1 MLRFTLATFL
11 ALGALQP
18 GQVVS
23 QELPPNLI
31 TANAPVSAGDQP
43 DRRALLNLA
52 DQALAAGLASTAS
65 GFYAQLLADPKLS
78 QQDREYAGLGLS
90 AAYVERTRTAEAK
103 ATMKFLP
110 KSPRKSL
117 REGLIALLE
126 NDTDGARAFAAE
138 LDVTKLPSHEVAWGH
153 ALRWMVAGAENDN
166 LTITLAQEAIG
177 RTAVSEEQRQR
188 IEVLGYRAMIVAGK
202 VEPRTISA
210 LRDLADDAKGTPL
223 AFDYA
228 RNLALALAHIKDIKG
243 AAKALADAGKL
254 PPARQAE
261 ADLLAGLI
269 LGADTTEGRE
279 RLKEAARNPAS
290 VSIRLTALRALVAAA
305 DPNTSPTAAGVTDA
319 NKPAGP
325 NKAAEAKAIA
335 NEVNDFLL
343 RRNPGQLAYY
353 CPRDLK
359 VLDSIH
365 LARAQLMLFAGNREM
380 ARQAA
385 EDLLKDVP
393 ASPLVREATRTLA
406 IAAWGD
412 GSYRLAAT
420 HLTTLADASVD
431 PERTQLR
438 IAAADCLFLAKD
450 FVLAEKAYAA
460 LQKDAADTKL
470 SEDAFRQ
477 RVLCLLET
485 SDDIGAWNR
494 TAEAIEDAART
505 NRTRTKE
512 PVWSALWS
520 LIEDMRKAHRP
531 ADAERLLARLAPLIQ
546 AADGEFE
553 LRFLWQRALLA
564 IANNN
569 PAEASRLADAI
580 DRKLTNL
587 NSRDTSGKLTKAVPE
602 LRGHAALLKARTS
615 LNAGAAKGLDELVE
629 LRRRFGK
636 VPAAAASYLVEGR
649 HLGSVGRHAEAQ
661 ARFEALAKE
670 FQGDAALAEFAA
682 LGLYEAAE
690 QAALQAPTDGENK
703 LMDAVELLER
713 FTETYPQNPLLFRV
727 SLRRAEILR
736 SLGQFDKSLLVLDG
750 LIRDKPTDPSRPQAE
765 MARADSLF
773 GLAQLRRDRNGQLD
787 RQRVARTAAAY
798 ERIAEAWAKDS
809 ADTKI
814 EAWYKWALT
823 LVERSRTE
831 SGLEAAAS
839 RGEARK
845 VLLSSLG
852 ALRDASARVA
862 ADTAGKLSSD
872 GRLWLSRSV
881 LLMAETCELDGDRAE
896 AAAAYKIILNVN
908 QGQPAN
914 QPRLPGQATAESKLA
929 ALRQSPSN
937 PAPSR

>member
-11 ALGALQP
+11 ALGALRP
-18 GQVVS
+18 GQVAS
-23 QELPPNLI
+23 QDLPPNLI
-31 TANAPVSAGDQP
+31 TADAPVSAGDRP
-43 DRRALLNLA
+43 DRRTLLGLA
-52 DQALAAGLASTAS
+52 DQALSAGLASTAS

-78 QQDREYAGLGLS
+78 ESDREQAGLGLS
-90 AAYVERTRTAEAK
+90 AAYIERTRVAEAK

-138 LDVTKLPSHEVAWGH
+138 LNVANLPPHEVAWGH
-153 ALRWMVAGAENDN
+153 ALRWMVAGAQNDN
-166 LTITLAQEAIG
+166 LNLNLAQEAIA

-188 IEVLGYRAMIVAGK
+188 IEVLGYRAMVVAGK
-202 VEPRTISA
+202 VEQRTVSA
-210 LRDLADDAKGTPL
+210 LRDLAADAKGTPL

-228 RNLALALAHIKDIKG
+228 RNLALALAHLKDVKG
-243 AAKALADAGKL
+243 AAQALADAGKL

-269 LGADTTEGRE
+269 LGADTIEGRD

-305 DPNTSPTAAGVTDA
+305 DPRAPLDPA
-319 NKPAGP
+319 KPVDT
-325 NKAAEAKAIA
+325 KAIA

-365 LARAQLMLFAGNREM
+365 LARAQLMLFAGSREK

-420 HLTTLADASVD
+420 HLTTLAEGSVE
-431 PERTQLR
+431 PERAQLR

-450 FVLAEKAYAA
+450 FALAEKAYAA
-460 LQKDAADTKL
+460 LQKDAADTKI
-470 SEDAFRQ
+470 SEDAFHQ
-477 RVLCLLET
+477 RILCLLET

-494 TAEAIEDAART
+494 TAEAIEEAARS

-512 PVWSALWS
+512 PIWSALWS
-520 LIEDMRKAHRP
+520 LIEDIRKAQRP
-531 ADAERLLARLAPLIQ
+531 ADAERLFARLAPLAQGARI
-546 AADGEFE
+546 DYD
-553 LRFLWQRALLA
+553 LRFTWQRALLA

-569 PAEASRLADAI
+569 PAEASRLADVI
-580 DRKLTNL
+580 DRKLSTL
-587 NSRDTSGKLTKAVPE
+587 PAGATPDGLTKAAPE

-649 HLGSVGRHAEAQ
+649 HLASVGRHAEAQ

-670 FQGDAALAEFAA
+670 FQGEAGLADFAA

-703 LMDAVELLER
+703 LKDAVELLER
-713 FTETYPQNPLLFRV
+713 FTETYPQNGLIFRV

-736 SLGQFDKSLLVLDG
+736 SLGQFDKSLLVLEG
-750 LIRDKPTDPSRPQAE
+750 LIRDKPADPSRPQAE
-765 MARADSLF
+765 MAKADSLF

-787 RQRVARTAAAY
+787 RQRVSRAAAAY
-798 ERIAEAWAKDS
+798 ERIVEALSKDS
-809 ADTKI
+809 EDVRI
-814 EAWYKWALT
+814 EALYKWALT

-831 SGLEAAAS
+831 AGLEAAAT
-839 RGEARK
+839 RAEARK
-845 VLLSSLG
+845 VLLRSLG
-852 ALRDASARVA
+852 ALRDATARAA
-862 ADTAGKLSSD
+862 ADSAGRLSSD

-881 LLMAETCELDGDRAE
+881 LLMAEACELDGDLPE

-914 QPRLPGQATAESKLA
+914 QSRLPGQATAESKLA
-929 ALRQSPSN
+929 TLRQSASN
-937 PAPSR
+937 PAQPR

>member
-1 MLRFTLATFL
+1 MLRFPLATLL
-11 ALGALQP
+11 ALGALLP
-18 GQVVS
+18 GRVAS
-23 QELPPNLI
+23 QDLPPNLI
-31 TANAPVSAGDQP
+31 TANAPVSPGDQP
-43 DRRALLNLA
+43 DRRTLLGLA
-52 DQALAAGLASTAS
+52 DQALAAGLSATAS
-65 GFYAQLLADPKLS
+65 GFYAQLLADPKLGDK
-78 QQDREYAGLGLS
+78 DREQAGLGLS
-90 AAYVERTRTAEAK
+90 AAYIERTRTAEAK
-103 ATMKFLP
+103 ATVKFLP
-110 KSPRKSL
+110 KSARRSL

-126 NDTDGARAFAAE
+126 NDTDGARAFSAE
-138 LDVTKLPSHEVAWGH
+138 LDLAALPAQEVAWGH
-153 ALRWMVAGAENDN
+153 ALRWMVAGAESDN
-166 LTITLAQEAIG
+166 LNINLAQEAIA

-188 IEVLGYRAMIVAGK
+188 IEILGYRAMIVAGK
-202 VEPRTISA
+202 VEQRTISA
-210 LRDLADDAKGTPL
+210 LRDLAADAKGTPL

-228 RNLALALAHIKDIKG
+228 RNLALALAHLKDPKG
-243 AAKALADAGKL
+243 AAQALANAGTL

-269 LGADTTEGRE
+269 LGADTAEGRE
-279 RLKEAARNPAS
+279 RLKEAARNPAN
-290 VSIRLTALRALVAAA
+290 VAIRLTALRALVAAA
-305 DPNTSPTAAGVTDA
+305 DPRAEKDPA
-319 NKPAGP
+319 KPVDT
-325 NKAAEAKAIA
+325 KAIA

-343 RRNPGQLAYY
+343 RRNPGQLSYY
-353 CPRDLK
+353 CPRELK

-365 LARAQLMLFAGNREM
+365 LARAQLMLFAGSREK

-420 HLTTLADASVD
+420 HLTTLAESSVE
-431 PERTQLR
+431 PERAQLR

-470 SEDAFRQ
+470 SEDAFHQ
-477 RVLCLLET
+477 RILCLLET
-485 SDDIGAWNR
+485 SDEISAWNR
-494 TAEAIEDAART
+494 TTEVIEEAARS

-512 PVWSALWS
+512 PIWSATWS

-531 ADAERLLARLAPLIQ
+531 ADAERLLARLAPLTQGARI
-546 AADGEFE
+546 DFD
-553 LRFLWQRALLA
+553 LRFAWQRALLA

-569 PAEASRLADAI
+569 PAEASRLAGEI
-580 DRKLTNL
+580 DRKLSHLPAGSTP
-587 NSRDTSGKLTKAVPE
+587 DELTKAVPE

-629 LRRRFGK
+629 LRRQFGK

-649 HLGSVGRHAEAQ
+649 HLASVGRHAEAQ
-661 ARFEALAKE
+661 ARFESLAKE
-670 FQGDAALAEFAA
+670 FQGEAGLAEFAA

-703 LMDAVELLER
+703 LKDAVELLER
-713 FTETYPQNPLLFRV
+713 FTESYPQNALLFRV

-736 SLGQFDKSLLVLDG
+736 SLGQFDKSLLVLEG

-787 RQRVARTAAAY
+787 RQRVSRAAAAY
-798 ERIAEAWAKDS
+798 ERIAEVWAKDS
-809 ADTKI
+809 EDVKI

-831 SGLEAAAS
+831 TGLEATAS

-845 VLLSSLG
+845 VLLRALG
-852 ALRDASARVA
+852 ALRTATARVA
-862 ADTAGKLSSD
+862 ADSAGKLSSE

-881 LLMAETCELDGDRAE
+881 LLMAETCELDGDRDE
-896 AAAAYKIILNVN
+896 AVAAYKIIVNVN
-908 QGQPAN
+908 QGSPSAQS
-914 QPRLPGQATAESKLA
+914 RLPGQSTAESKLA
-929 ALRQSPSN
+929 TLRNSTSN
-937 PAPSR
+937 PAKPQ

>member
-1 MLRFTLATFL
+1 MLRLALATFL
-11 ALGALQP
+11 ALGALLP

-23 QELPPNLI
+23 QDLPPNLI
-31 TANAPVSAGDQP
+31 TGNAPVSAGDLP
-43 DRRALLNLA
+43 DRRSLLSLA
-52 DQALAAGLASTAS
+52 DQALAAGLSSTAT
-65 GFYAQLLADPKLS
+65 GFYVQLLADPKLGEK
-78 QQDREYAGLGLS
+78 DRELAGLGLS
-90 AAYVERTRTAEAK
+90 AAYIERTRPTEAK
-103 ATMKFLP
+103 ATVKFLP
-110 KSPRKSL
+110 KSARKTL

-126 NDTDGARAFAAE
+126 NDMDGAKAFAAE
-138 LDVTKLPSHEVAWGH
+138 LKTAELPAHEVAWGH

-166 LTITLAQEAIG
+166 FNLNLAQEAIA

-202 VEPRTISA
+202 VEQRTVSA
-210 LRDLADDAKGTPL
+210 LRDLAADAKGTPL

-228 RNLALALAHIKDIKG
+228 RNLALALAHLKDAKG
-243 AAKALADAGKL
+243 AAQALANAGQL

-269 LGADTTEGRE
+269 LGADTPEGRE
-279 RLKEAARNPAS
+279 RLKEAARNPAN
-290 VSIRLTALRALVAAA
+290 VALRLTALRALVAAA
-305 DPNTSPTAAGVTDA
+305 DPRVEADVGRPVDT
-319 NKPAGP
+319 
-325 NKAAEAKAIA
+325 KAVA

-343 RRNPGQLAYY
+343 RRNPGQLSYY

-365 LARAQLMLFAGNREM
+365 LARAQLMLFAGSREK

-420 HLTTLADASVD
+420 HLTSLAESSVE
-431 PERTQLR
+431 PERAQLR

-450 FVLAEKAYAA
+450 YALAEKAYAS

-470 SEDAFRQ
+470 SEDAFHQ

-485 SDDIGAWNR
+485 SDEISAWNR
-494 TAEAIEDAART
+494 TTEVIEEAARA
-505 NRTRTKE
+505 NRTRTRE
-512 PVWSALWS
+512 PIWSAIWS
-520 LIEDMRKAHRP
+520 LIEDMRKANHA
-531 ADAERLLARLAPLIQ
+531 ADADRLLARLAPLTRGARI
-546 AADGEFE
+546 DFE
-553 LRFLWQRALLA
+553 LRFDWQRALLA
-564 IANNN
+564 IANGK
-569 PAEASRLADAI
+569 PAEASRLADDIGRRLANLPA
-580 DRKLTNL
+580 DEPLAELRK
-587 NSRDTSGKLTKAVPE
+587 AAPE

-615 LNAGAAKGLDELVE
+615 LNAGAAKGLEELVE
-629 LRRRFGK
+629 LRRQFGK

-649 HLGSVGRHAEAQ
+649 HLASVGRHADAQ

-670 FQGDAALAEFAA
+670 FKGEAGLEEFAA

-690 QAALQAPTDGENK
+690 QAVLQAPADGENK
-703 LMDAVELLER
+703 LKDAVELLER
-713 FTETYPQNPLLFRV
+713 FTETYPRNVLIFRV

-736 SLGQFDKSLLVLDG
+736 SLGQFDKALLVLEG

-787 RQRVARTAAAY
+787 RQRVSRAAAAY

-809 ADTKI
+809 DDVKI

-823 LVERSRTE
+823 LVERSKTE
-831 SGLEAAAS
+831 TGVEATATRAEARRILLRPLATLREAAA
-839 RGEARK
+839 RPAAEA
-845 VLLSSLG
+845 V
-852 ALRDASARVA
+852 
-862 ADTAGKLSSD
+862 GKLSSE
-872 GRLWLSRSV
+872 GRLWLSRSI
-881 LLMAETCELDGDRAE
+881 LLMGEVCEQDGDRAE
-896 AAAAYKIILNVN
+896 AVAAYKIIVTANE
-908 QGQPAN
+908 GQPGGMA
-914 QPRLPGQATAESKLA
+914 RLPGQSTAETKLA
-929 ALRQSPSN
+929 TLRNSPSN
-937 PAPSR
+937 PAKPQ

>member
-11 ALGALQP
+11 ALGALRP

-23 QELPPNLI
+23 QDLPPNLI
-31 TANAPVSAGDQP
+31 TANAAVSPGDQP
-43 DRRALLNLA
+43 DRRTLLGLA
-52 DQALAAGLASTAS
+52 DQALAAGLSSTAS
-65 GFYAQLLADPKLS
+65 GFYAQLLADPKLNDK
-78 QQDREYAGLGLS
+78 DREQAGLGLS
-90 AAYVERTRTAEAK
+90 AAYLERTRTAEAK
-103 ATMKFLP
+103 ATVKFLP
-110 KSPRKSL
+110 KSARKSL

-138 LDVTKLPSHEVAWGH
+138 LNIAALPPYETAWGH
-153 ALRWMVAGAENDN
+153 ALRWMVAGAESDN
-166 LTITLAQEAIG
+166 LNINLAQEAIA

-202 VEPRTISA
+202 VEQRTVTA
-210 LRDLADDAKGTPL
+210 LRELAADARGTPL

-228 RNLALALAHIKDIKG
+228 RNLALALAHLKDAKG
-243 AAKALADAGKL
+243 AAQALANAGTL
-254 PPARQAE
+254 APSRQAE

-269 LGADTTEGRE
+269 LGAETAEGRE
-279 RLKEAARNPAS
+279 RLKEAARNPAN
-290 VSIRLTALRALVAAA
+290 VALRLTALRALVAAA
-305 DPNTSPTAAGVTDA
+305 DPRAETDPA
-319 NKPAGP
+319 KPVDT
-325 NKAAEAKAIA
+325 KAIA

-343 RRNPGQLAYY
+343 RRNPGQLSYY

-365 LARAQLMLFAGNREM
+365 LARAQLMLFAGSREK

-420 HLTTLADASVD
+420 HLSTLAESSVE
-431 PERTQLR
+431 PERAQLR

-460 LQKDAADTKL
+460 LQKDAADTKI
-470 SEDAFRQ
+470 SEDAFHQ
-477 RVLCLLET
+477 RILCLLET
-485 SDDIGAWNR
+485 SDEISAWNR
-494 TAEAIEDAART
+494 TTEVIEEAARS

-512 PVWSALWS
+512 PIWSAIWS
-520 LIEDMRKAHRP
+520 LVEDMRKAHRP
-531 ADAERLLARLAPLIQ
+531 ADAERLLARLAPLTQ
-546 AADGEFE
+546 GARVDFE
-553 LRFLWQRALLA
+553 LRFTWQRALLA

-569 PAEASRLADAI
+569 PAEASRLAGEI
-580 DRKLTNL
+580 DRKLSDLPAGATPDEL
-587 NSRDTSGKLTKAVPE
+587 SKAVPE

-615 LNAGAAKGLDELVE
+615 LNAGAAKGLDELVA
-629 LRRRFGK
+629 LRRQFGK

-649 HLGSVGRHAEAQ
+649 HLASVGRNAEAQ
-661 ARFEALAKE
+661 ARFESLAKE
-670 FQGDAALAEFAA
+670 FQGEAGLAEFAA

-703 LMDAVELLER
+703 LKDAVELLER
-713 FTETYPQNPLLFRV
+713 FTETYPQNALLFRV

-736 SLGQFDKSLLVLDG
+736 SLGQFDKSLLVLEG
-750 LIRDKPTDPSRPQAE
+750 LIRDKPSDPSRLQAE
-765 MARADSLF
+765 MAKADSLF

-787 RQRVARTAAAY
+787 RQRVSRAAAAY
-798 ERIAEAWAKDS
+798 ERIAEALSKDS
-809 ADTKI
+809 EDVRI
-814 EAWYKWALT
+814 EALYKWALT

-831 SGLEAAAS
+831 TGLEATAT

-845 VLLSSLG
+845 VLLRVMG
-852 ALRDASARVA
+852 ALRESPARVA
-862 ADTAGKLSSD
+862 AESTGKLSSE

-881 LLMAETCELDGDRAE
+881 LLMAETCELDGDQAE
-896 AAAAYKIILNVN
+896 AIAAYKIIVNVN
-908 QGQPAN
+908 QGQPGA
-914 QPRLPGQATAESKLA
+914 QSRLPGQATAESKLA
-929 ALRQSPSN
+929 TLRHSPSN
-937 PAPSR
+937 PSKPQ

>member
-11 ALGALQP
+11 ALGVLLP
-18 GQVVS
+18 GQVGS
-23 QELPPNLI
+23 QDLPPNVI
-31 TANAPVSAGDQP
+31 TTNAAVSPGDLP
-43 DRRALLNLA
+43 DRRTLLGLA
-52 DQALAAGLASTAS
+52 DQALAAGLSSTAS

-78 QQDREYAGLGLS
+78 DKDREQAGLGLS
-90 AAYVERTRTAEAK
+90 AAYIERTRTAEAK
-103 ATMKFLP
+103 ATVKFLP

-126 NDTDGARAFAAE
+126 NDPDGARAFSVDLNIAA
-138 LDVTKLPSHEVAWGH
+138 LPPYEIAWGH
-153 ALRWMVAGAENDN
+153 ALRWMVAGAESDN
-166 LTITLAQEAIG
+166 LNINLAQEAIT

-202 VEPRTISA
+202 VEQRTVSA
-210 LRDLADDAKGTPL
+210 LRELAADAKGTPL

-228 RNLALALAHIKDIKG
+228 RNLALALAHLKDTKG
-243 AAKALADAGKL
+243 AAQALAQAGTL

-269 LGADTTEGRE
+269 LGTDKAEGRE
-279 RLKEAARNPAS
+279 RLKDAARNPANIA
-290 VSIRLTALRALVAAA
+290 IRLTALRALVAAA
-305 DPNTSPTAAGVTDA
+305 DPRSETDSA
-319 NKPAGP
+319 KPIDT
-325 NKAAEAKAIA
+325 KAIA

-343 RRNPGQLAYY
+343 RRNPGQLSYY

-365 LARAQLMLFAGNREM
+365 LARAQLMLFAGSREK

-420 HLTTLADASVD
+420 HLTTLGESSVE
-431 PERTQLR
+431 PERAQLR

-460 LQKDAADTKL
+460 LQKDAADTKI
-470 SEDAFRQ
+470 SEDAFHQ
-477 RVLCLLET
+477 RILSLLET
-485 SDDIGAWNR
+485 SDEISDWNR
-494 TAEAIEDAART
+494 TTEVIEEAARS

-512 PVWSALWS
+512 PIWSAIWS
-520 LIEDMRKAHRP
+520 LVEDMRKAQRP
-531 ADAERLLARLAPLIQ
+531 ADAERLLARLAPLTRGARI
-546 AADGEFE
+546 DYD
-553 LRFLWQRALLA
+553 LRFTWQRALLA

-569 PAEASRLADAI
+569 PTEASRLAAEI
-580 DRKLTNL
+580 DRKLSNL
-587 NSRDTSGKLTKAVPE
+587 PAGATPDELSKAVPE

-615 LNAGAAKGLDELVE
+615 LNAGAAKGLDELVG
-629 LRRRFGK
+629 LRRQFGK

-649 HLGSVGRHAEAQ
+649 HLASVGRNAEAQ
-661 ARFEALAKE
+661 ARFESLAEE
-670 FQGDAALAEFAA
+670 FKGEPNLAEFAA

-690 QAALQAPTDGENK
+690 QSALQAPTGGEDK
-703 LMDAVELLER
+703 LTHAVLLLER
-713 FTETYPQNPLLFRV
+713 FTATYPQNALIFRV

-736 SLGQFDKSLLVLDG
+736 TLGQFDKSLLVLEG

-773 GLAQLRRDRNGQLD
+773 GMAQQWRDRNGQLD
-787 RQRVARTAAAY
+787 RQRVSRAAAAY

-809 ADTKI
+809 DDMQI

-823 LVERSRTE
+823 LIERSRTE
-831 SGLEAAAS
+831 TGLEAAAT

-845 VLLSSLG
+845 ILLRALG
-852 ALRDASARVA
+852 ALRDATARAA
-862 ADTAGKLSSD
+862 ADTAGRLSSE

-896 AAAAYKIILNVN
+896 AIAAYQIIVNVN
-908 QGQPAN
+908 QGQPSA
-914 QPRLPGQATAESKLA
+914 QSRLPGQSTAESKLA
-929 ALRQSPSN
+929 TLRNSSSN
-937 PAPSR
+937 PSKPQ

>member
-11 ALGALQP
+11 ALGALRP

-23 QELPPNLI
+23 QDLPPNLI

-166 LTITLAQEAIG
+166 LNITLAQEAIG

-305 DPNTSPTAAGVTDA
+305 DPNPASPGTATPD
-319 NKPAGP
+319 P
-325 NKAAEAKAIA
+325 NKAAESKAIA

-393 ASPLVREATRTLA
+393 ASPLAREATRTLA

-420 HLTTLADASVD
+420 HLTTLAEVSVD

-450 FVLAEKAYAA
+450 FTLAEKAYAA

-470 SEDAFRQ
+470 SEDAFHQ

-505 NRTRTKE
+505 NRTRTKA

-520 LIEDMRKAHRP
+520 LIEDMRKAQRP

-546 AADGEFE
+546 GAAADFE

-580 DRKLTNL
+580 DRKLTSL
-587 NSRDTSGKLTKAVPE
+587 TARDTSDELTKAVPE

-615 LNAGAAKGLDELVE
+615 LNAGAAKGLDELVD

-649 HLGSVGRHAEAQ
+649 HLASVGRHAEAQ

-670 FQGDAALAEFAA
+670 FQGDAALVEFAA

-703 LMDAVELLER
+703 LKDAVELLER
-713 FTETYPQNPLLFRV
+713 FTETYPQHALLFRV

-736 SLGQFDKSLLVLDG
+736 SLGQFDKSLLVLEG

-787 RQRVARTAAAY
+787 RQRVSRAAAAY

-809 ADTKI
+809 ADMKI

-831 SGLEAAAS
+831 SGLEAGVS

-845 VLLSSLG
+845 VLLRSLG

-929 ALRQSPSN
+929 TLRQSPSN

>member
-11 ALGALQP
+11 ALGALRP

-23 QELPPNLI
+23 QDLPPNLI
-31 TANAPVSAGDQP
+31 TANAAVSPGDQP
-43 DRRALLNLA
+43 DRRTLLGLA
-52 DQALAAGLASTAS
+52 DQALAAGLSSTAS
-65 GFYAQLLADPKLS
+65 GFYAQLLADPKLNDK
-78 QQDREYAGLGLS
+78 DREQAGLGLS
-90 AAYVERTRTAEAK
+90 AAYLERTRTAEAK
-103 ATMKFLP
+103 ATVKFLP
-110 KSPRKSL
+110 KSARKSL

-138 LDVTKLPSHEVAWGH
+138 LNIAALPPYETAWGH
-153 ALRWMVAGAENDN
+153 ALRWMVAGAESDN
-166 LTITLAQEAIG
+166 LNINLAQEAIA

-202 VEPRTISA
+202 VEQRTVTA
-210 LRDLADDAKGTPL
+210 LRELAADARGTPL

-228 RNLALALAHIKDIKG
+228 RNLALALAHLKDAKG
-243 AAKALADAGKL
+243 AAQALANAGTL
-254 PPARQAE
+254 APSRQAE

-269 LGADTTEGRE
+269 LGAETAEGRE
-279 RLKEAARNPAS
+279 RLKEAARNPAN
-290 VSIRLTALRALVAAA
+290 VALRLTALRALVAAA
-305 DPNTSPTAAGVTDA
+305 DPRAETDPA
-319 NKPAGP
+319 KPVDT
-325 NKAAEAKAIA
+325 KAIA

-343 RRNPGQLAYY
+343 RRNPGQLSYY

-365 LARAQLMLFAGNREM
+365 LARAQLMLFAGSREK

-420 HLTTLADASVD
+420 HLSTLAESSVE
-431 PERTQLR
+431 PERAQLR

-460 LQKDAADTKL
+460 LQKDAADTKI
-470 SEDAFRQ
+470 SEDAFHQ
-477 RVLCLLET
+477 RILCLLET
-485 SDDIGAWNR
+485 SDEISAWNR
-494 TAEAIEDAART
+494 TTEVIEEAARS

-512 PVWSALWS
+512 PIWSAIWS
-520 LIEDMRKAHRP
+520 LVEDMRKAHRP
-531 ADAERLLARLAPLIQ
+531 ADAERLLARLAPLTQ
-546 AADGEFE
+546 GARVDFE
-553 LRFLWQRALLA
+553 LRFTWQRALLA

-569 PAEASRLADAI
+569 PAEASRLAGEI
-580 DRKLTNL
+580 DRKLSDLPAGATPDEL
-587 NSRDTSGKLTKAVPE
+587 SKAVPE

-615 LNAGAAKGLDELVE
+615 LNAGAAKGLDELVA
-629 LRRRFGK
+629 LRRQFGK

-649 HLGSVGRHAEAQ
+649 HLASVGRNAEAQ
-661 ARFEALAKE
+661 ARFESLAKE
-670 FQGDAALAEFAA
+670 FQGEAGLAEFAA

-703 LMDAVELLER
+703 LKDAVELLER
-713 FTETYPQNPLLFRV
+713 FTETYPQNALLFRV

-736 SLGQFDKSLLVLDG
+736 SLGQFDKSLLVLEG
-750 LIRDKPTDPSRPQAE
+750 LIRDKPSDPSRLQAE
-765 MARADSLF
+765 MAKADSLF

-787 RQRVARTAAAY
+787 RQRVSRAAAAY
-798 ERIAEAWAKDS
+798 ERIAEALSKDS
-809 ADTKI
+809 EDVRI
-814 EAWYKWALT
+814 EALYKWALT

-831 SGLEAAAS
+831 TGLEATAT

-845 VLLSSLG
+845 VLLRVMG
-852 ALRDASARVA
+852 ALRESPARVA
-862 ADTAGKLSSD
+862 AESAGKLSSE

-881 LLMAETCELDGDRAE
+881 LLMAETCELDGDQAE
-896 AAAAYKIILNVN
+896 AIAAYKIIVNVN
-908 QGQPAN
+908 QGQPGA
-914 QPRLPGQATAESKLA
+914 QSRLPGQATAESKLA
-929 ALRQSPSN
+929 TLRHSPSN
-937 PAPSR
+937 PSKPQ

>member
-11 ALGALQP
+11 ALGVLLP

-23 QELPPNLI
+23 QDLPPNVI
-31 TANAPVSAGDQP
+31 TTNAAVSPGDLP
-43 DRRALLNLA
+43 DRRTLLGLA
-52 DQALAAGLASTAS
+52 DQALAAGLSSTAS

-78 QQDREYAGLGLS
+78 DKDREQAGLGLS
-90 AAYVERTRTAEAK
+90 AAYIERTRTAEAK
-103 ATMKFLP
+103 ATVKFLP

-126 NDTDGARAFAAE
+126 NDPDGARAFSVDLNIAA
-138 LDVTKLPSHEVAWGH
+138 LPPHEIAWGH
-153 ALRWMVAGAENDN
+153 ALRWMVAGAESDN
-166 LTITLAQEAIG
+166 LNINLAQEAIT

-202 VEPRTISA
+202 VEQRTVSA
-210 LRDLADDAKGTPL
+210 LRELAADAKGTPL

-228 RNLALALAHIKDIKG
+228 RNLALALAHLKDTKG
-243 AAKALADAGKL
+243 AAQALAQAGTL

-269 LGADTTEGRE
+269 LGTDKAEGRE
-279 RLKEAARNPAS
+279 RLKDAARNPANIA
-290 VSIRLTALRALVAAA
+290 IRLTALRALVAAA
-305 DPNTSPTAAGVTDA
+305 DPRSETDSA
-319 NKPAGP
+319 KPIDT
-325 NKAAEAKAIA
+325 KAIA

-343 RRNPGQLAYY
+343 RRNPGQLSYY

-365 LARAQLMLFAGNREM
+365 LARAQLMLFAGSREK

-420 HLTTLADASVD
+420 HLTTLGESSVE
-431 PERTQLR
+431 PERAQLR

-460 LQKDAADTKL
+460 LQKDAADTKI
-470 SEDAFRQ
+470 SEDAFHQ
-477 RVLCLLET
+477 RILSLLET
-485 SDDIGAWNR
+485 SDEISDWNR
-494 TAEAIEDAART
+494 TTEVIEEAARS

-512 PVWSALWS
+512 PIWSAIWS
-520 LIEDMRKAHRP
+520 LVEDMRKAQRP
-531 ADAERLLARLAPLIQ
+531 ADAERLLARLAPLTRGARI
-546 AADGEFE
+546 DYD
-553 LRFLWQRALLA
+553 LRFTWQRALLA

-569 PAEASRLADAI
+569 PTEASRLAAEI
-580 DRKLTNL
+580 DRKLSNL
-587 NSRDTSGKLTKAVPE
+587 PAGATPDELSKAVPE

-615 LNAGAAKGLDELVE
+615 LNAGAAKGLDELVG
-629 LRRRFGK
+629 LRRQFGK

-649 HLGSVGRHAEAQ
+649 HLASVGRNAEAQ
-661 ARFEALAKE
+661 ARFESLAEE
-670 FQGDAALAEFAA
+670 FKGEPNLAEFAA

-690 QAALQAPTDGENK
+690 QSALQAPTGGEDK
-703 LMDAVELLER
+703 LTHAVLLLER
-713 FTETYPQNPLLFRV
+713 FTATYPQNALIFRV

-736 SLGQFDKSLLVLDG
+736 TLGQFDKSLLVLEG

-773 GLAQLRRDRNGQLD
+773 GMAQQWRDRNGQLD
-787 RQRVARTAAAY
+787 RQRVSRAAAAY

-809 ADTKI
+809 DDMQI

-823 LVERSRTE
+823 LIERSRTE
-831 SGLEAAAS
+831 TGLEAAAT

-845 VLLSSLG
+845 ILLRALG
-852 ALRDASARVA
+852 ALRDATARAA
-862 ADTAGKLSSD
+862 ADTAGRLSSE

-896 AAAAYKIILNVN
+896 AIAAYQIIVNVN
-908 QGQPAN
+908 QGQPSA
-914 QPRLPGQATAESKLA
+914 QSRLPGQSTAESKLA
-929 ALRQSPSN
+929 TLRNSSSN
-937 PAPSR
+937 PSKPQ

>member
-11 ALGALQP
+11 ALGALRP

-23 QELPPNLI
+23 QDLPPNLI
-31 TANAPVSAGDQP
+31 TANAPVSPGDQP
-43 DRRALLNLA
+43 DRRTLLGLA
-52 DQALAAGLASTAS
+52 DQALAAGLSSTAS

-78 QQDREYAGLGLS
+78 EKDREQAGLGLS
-90 AAYVERTRTAEAK
+90 AAYIERTRTAEAK
-103 ATMKFLP
+103 ATVKFLP

-126 NDTDGARAFAAE
+126 NDTDGARAFSAE
-138 LDVTKLPSHEVAWGH
+138 LNITSLPAHEIAWGH
-153 ALRWMVAGAENDN
+153 ALRWMVAGAESDN
-166 LTITLAQEAIG
+166 LNINLAQEAIE

-202 VEPRTISA
+202 VEQRTVSA
-210 LRDLADDAKGTPL
+210 LRDLAADARGTPL

-228 RNLALALAHIKDIKG
+228 RNLALALAHLKDAKG
-243 AAKALADAGKL
+243 AAQALANAGAL
-254 PPARQAE
+254 PAARQAE

-269 LGADTTEGRE
+269 LGADGAEGRE
-279 RLKEAARNPAS
+279 RLKEAARNPAN
-290 VSIRLTALRALVAAA
+290 VAIRLTALRALVAAA
-305 DPNTSPTAAGVTDA
+305 DPRAESDPA
-319 NKPAGP
+319 KPVDS
-325 NKAAEAKAIA
+325 KAIA

-343 RRNPGQLAYY
+343 RRNPGQLSYY

-365 LARAQLMLFAGNREM
+365 LARAQLMLFAGSREK

-420 HLTTLADASVD
+420 HLTTLAESSVE
-431 PERTQLR
+431 PERAQLR

-460 LQKDAADTKL
+460 LQKDAADTKI
-470 SEDAFRQ
+470 SEDAFHQ
-477 RVLCLLET
+477 RILSLLET
-485 SDDIGAWNR
+485 SDEISAWNR
-494 TAEAIEDAART
+494 TTEAIEDAARS

-512 PVWSALWS
+512 PIWSAIWS
-520 LIEDMRKAHRP
+520 LVEDMRKAHRP

-546 AADGEFE
+546 GARVDYD
-553 LRFLWQRALLA
+553 LRFTWQRALLA
-564 IANNN
+564 IANNR
-569 PAEASRLADAI
+569 PAEASRLATEI
-580 DRKLTNL
+580 DRKL
-587 NSRDTSGKLTKAVPE
+587 SGLPAGATPDELSKAVPE

-629 LRRRFGK
+629 LRRKFGK

-649 HLGSVGRHAEAQ
+649 HLASVGRNAEAQ
-661 ARFEALAKE
+661 ARFESLAKE
-670 FQGDAALAEFAA
+670 FQGQAGLAEFAA

-690 QAALQAPTDGENK
+690 QAALQAPTEGENK
-703 LMDAVELLER
+703 LKDAVGLLER
-713 FTETYPQNPLLFRV
+713 FTETYPQHALIFRV

-736 SLGQFDKSLLVLDG
+736 SLGEFDRSLLVLEG

-787 RQRVARTAAAY
+787 RQRVSRAAAAY

-809 ADTKI
+809 DDVKI

-831 SGLEAAAS
+831 TGLEATAT

-845 VLLSSLG
+845 ILLRALG
-852 ALRDASARVA
+852 ALREATARVA
-862 ADTAGKLSSD
+862 ADNAGRLSSE
-872 GRLWLSRSV
+872 GRLWLSRSI
-881 LLMAETCELDGDRAE
+881 LLMGEICELDGDRAE
-896 AAAAYKIILNVN
+896 AIAAYKIILNVN
-908 QGQPAN
+908 QGQPAA
-914 QPRLPGQATAESKLA
+914 PARLPGQATAESKLA
-929 ALRQSPSN
+929 TLRDSSSN
-937 PAPSR
+937 PAKPQ

>member
-11 ALGALQP
+11 ALGALRP

-23 QELPPNLI
+23 QDLPPNLI

-166 LTITLAQEAIG
+166 LNITLAQEAIG

-305 DPNTSPTAAGVTDA
+305 DPNPTSPGTATPD
-319 NKPAGP
+319 P
-325 NKAAEAKAIA
+325 NKTAESKAIA

-393 ASPLVREATRTLA
+393 ASPLAREATRTLA

-420 HLTTLADASVD
+420 HLTTLAEVSVD

-450 FVLAEKAYAA
+450 FTLAEKAYAA

-470 SEDAFRQ
+470 SEDAFHQ

-505 NRTRTKE
+505 NRTRTKA

-520 LIEDMRKAHRP
+520 LIEDMRKAQRP
-531 ADAERLLARLAPLIQ
+531 ADAERLLARLAPLTQ
-546 AADGEFE
+546 GAAADFE

-580 DRKLTNL
+580 DRKLTSL
-587 NSRDTSGKLTKAVPE
+587 TARDTSDELTKAVPE

-615 LNAGAAKGLDELVE
+615 LNAGAAKGLDELVD

-649 HLGSVGRHAEAQ
+649 HLASVGRHADAQ

-670 FQGDAALAEFAA
+670 FQGDAALVEFAA

-703 LMDAVELLER
+703 LKDAVELLER
-713 FTETYPQNPLLFRV
+713 FTETYPQHALLFRV

-736 SLGQFDKSLLVLDG
+736 SLGQFDKSLLVLEG

-787 RQRVARTAAAY
+787 RQRVSRAAAAY

-809 ADTKI
+809 ADMKI

-831 SGLEAAAS
+831 SGLEAGVS

-845 VLLSSLG
+845 VLLRSLG

-929 ALRQSPSN
+929 TLRQSPSN

>member
-11 ALGALQP
+11 ALGALRP

-23 QELPPNLI
+23 QDLPPNLI

-166 LTITLAQEAIG
+166 LNITLAQEAIG

-305 DPNTSPTAAGVTDA
+305 DPNPASPGTATPD
-319 NKPAGP
+319 P
-325 NKAAEAKAIA
+325 NKTAESKAIA

-393 ASPLVREATRTLA
+393 ASPLAREATRTLA

-420 HLTTLADASVD
+420 HLTTLAEVSVD

-450 FVLAEKAYAA
+450 FTLAEKAYAA

-470 SEDAFRQ
+470 SEDAFHQ

-505 NRTRTKE
+505 NRTRTKA

-520 LIEDMRKAHRP
+520 LIEDMRKAQRP
-531 ADAERLLARLAPLIQ
+531 ADAERLLARLAPLTQ
-546 AADGEFE
+546 GAAADFE

-580 DRKLTNL
+580 DRKLTSL
-587 NSRDTSGKLTKAVPE
+587 TARDTSDELTKAVPE

-615 LNAGAAKGLDELVE
+615 LNAGAAKGLDELVD

-649 HLGSVGRHAEAQ
+649 HLASVGRHAEAQ

-670 FQGDAALAEFAA
+670 FQGDAALVEFAA

-703 LMDAVELLER
+703 LKDAVELLER
-713 FTETYPQNPLLFRV
+713 FTETYPQHALLFRV

-736 SLGQFDKSLLVLDG
+736 SLGQFDKSLLVLEG

-787 RQRVARTAAAY
+787 RQRVSRAAAAY

-809 ADTKI
+809 ADMKI

-831 SGLEAAAS
+831 SGLEAGVS

-845 VLLSSLG
+845 VLLRSLG

-929 ALRQSPSN
+929 TLRQSPSN

>member
-11 ALGALQP
+11 ALGVLLP

-23 QELPPNLI
+23 QDLPPNVI
-31 TANAPVSAGDQP
+31 TTNAAVSPGDLP
-43 DRRALLNLA
+43 DRRTLLGLA
-52 DQALAAGLASTAS
+52 DQALAAGLSSTAS

-78 QQDREYAGLGLS
+78 DKDREQAGLGLS
-90 AAYVERTRTAEAK
+90 AAYIERTRTAEAK
-103 ATMKFLP
+103 ATVKFLP

-126 NDTDGARAFAAE
+126 NDPDGARAFSVDLNIAA
-138 LDVTKLPSHEVAWGH
+138 LPPYEIAWGH
-153 ALRWMVAGAENDN
+153 ALRWMVAGAESDN
-166 LTITLAQEAIG
+166 LNINLAQEAIT

-202 VEPRTISA
+202 VEQRTVSA
-210 LRDLADDAKGTPL
+210 LRELAADAKGTPL

-228 RNLALALAHIKDIKG
+228 RNLALALAHLKDTKG
-243 AAKALADAGKL
+243 AAQALAQAGTL

-269 LGADTTEGRE
+269 LGTDKAEGRE
-279 RLKEAARNPAS
+279 RLKDAARNPANIA
-290 VSIRLTALRALVAAA
+290 IRLTALRALVAAA
-305 DPNTSPTAAGVTDA
+305 DPRSETDSA
-319 NKPAGP
+319 KPIDT
-325 NKAAEAKAIA
+325 KAIA

-343 RRNPGQLAYY
+343 RRNPGQLSYY

-365 LARAQLMLFAGNREM
+365 LARAQLMLFAGSREK

-420 HLTTLADASVD
+420 HLTTLGESSVE
-431 PERTQLR
+431 PERAQLR

-460 LQKDAADTKL
+460 LQKDAADTKI
-470 SEDAFRQ
+470 SEDAFHQ
-477 RVLCLLET
+477 RILSLLET
-485 SDDIGAWNR
+485 SDEISDWNR
-494 TAEAIEDAART
+494 TTEVIEEAARS

-512 PVWSALWS
+512 PIWSAIWS
-520 LIEDMRKAHRP
+520 LVEDMRKAQRP
-531 ADAERLLARLAPLIQ
+531 ADAERLLARLAPLTRGARI
-546 AADGEFE
+546 DYD
-553 LRFLWQRALLA
+553 LRFTWQRALLA

-569 PAEASRLADAI
+569 PTEASRLAAEI
-580 DRKLTNL
+580 DRKLSNL
-587 NSRDTSGKLTKAVPE
+587 PAGATPDELSKAVPE

-615 LNAGAAKGLDELVE
+615 LNAGAAKGLDELVG
-629 LRRRFGK
+629 LRRQFGK

-649 HLGSVGRHAEAQ
+649 HLASVGRNAEAQ
-661 ARFEALAKE
+661 ARFESLAEE
-670 FQGDAALAEFAA
+670 FKGEPNLAEFAA

-690 QAALQAPTDGENK
+690 QSALQAPTGGEDK
-703 LMDAVELLER
+703 LTHAVLLLER
-713 FTETYPQNPLLFRV
+713 FTATYPQNALIFRV

-736 SLGQFDKSLLVLDG
+736 TLGQFDKSLLVLEG

-773 GLAQLRRDRNGQLD
+773 GMAQQWRDRNGQLD
-787 RQRVARTAAAY
+787 RQRVSRAAAAY

-809 ADTKI
+809 DDMQI

-823 LVERSRTE
+823 LIERSRTE
-831 SGLEAAAS
+831 TGLEAAAT

-845 VLLSSLG
+845 ILLRALG
-852 ALRDASARVA
+852 ALRDATARAA
-862 ADTAGKLSSD
+862 ADTAGRLSSE

-896 AAAAYKIILNVN
+896 AIAAYQIIVNVN
-908 QGQPAN
+908 QGQPSA
-914 QPRLPGQATAESKLA
+914 QSRLPGQSTAESKLA
-929 ALRQSPSN
+929 TLRNSSSN
-937 PAPSR
+937 PSKPQ